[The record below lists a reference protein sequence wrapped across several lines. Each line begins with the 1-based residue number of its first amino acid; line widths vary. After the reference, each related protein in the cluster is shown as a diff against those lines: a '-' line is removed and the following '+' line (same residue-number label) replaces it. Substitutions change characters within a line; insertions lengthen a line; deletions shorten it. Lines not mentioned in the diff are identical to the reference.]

1 MKRLGEKT
9 QLNIRRIFLVSFDV
23 ISIIIAAYGSL
34 LLRFNGPIESQYL
47 HRVNIL
53 IGSMIL
59 IGLAIFITFRLYHS
73 LWQFASIIELK
84 NIIFASIM
92 SAIANILI
100 CELTGNPLPRSCYFI
115 YFLLLVLMVGG
126 SRFIYRFIRLYAAR
140 HNIRGRKEQRPL
152 EKVMIIGA
160 GVAGEKVYKEILG
173 SNSIYK
179 EVICFI
185 DDEPSKWNRT
195 IHGVSIYGGRDKI
208 IEAVNKYKIEEIM
221 VAMPSASKRDL
232 IDIFNICK
240 ETKCKLKKLPGIYQ
254 FINEDVHISDL
265 KEVEIQDL
273 LGRDPIKVNL
283 ADIMGYV
290 TDKVV
295 MVTGGGG
302 SIGSELCRQIAANKP
317 KQLII
322 VDIYENNAYD
332 IQLELKHNYPELN
345 LETLIASVR
354 NEVKV
359 NKLFEIY
366 HPDIVYHAAAHKHV
380 PLMEDSPNEAIKNNV
395 FGTLNVARAADKYN
409 AQKFILISTDKA
421 VNPTNVMGATKRL
434 CEMIVQTYNKRS
446 QTEYVAVR
454 FGNVLGSNGSV
465 IPIFKRQIKE
475 GGPVT
480 VTHPDIIRYF
490 MTIPEAVSLVLQA
503 GAYAKGGEIFILDMG
518 EPVRIADMAKNLIKL
533 SGYEPDVDIKIEYTG
548 LRPGEKLYE
557 ELLMKEE
564 GLQDT
569 PNHMIHI
576 GKPIEMNEDTFVER
590 LINLKEAAYGET
602 DDIRSLIKELVP
614 TYQYGITPKRRKTP
628 EIKKDSHVQVNE
640 QVQVS
645 KTVNI

>member
-173 SNSIYK
+173 SKSIYK

-557 ELLMKEE
+557 ELLMEEE

-614 TYQYGITPKRRKTP
+614 TYQYGITLKRRKTP

>member
-173 SNSIYK
+173 SKSIYK

-409 AQKFILISTDKA
+409 VQKFILISTDKA

-548 LRPGEKLYE
+548 LK
-557 ELLMKEE
+557 
-564 GLQDT
+564 D
-569 PNHMIHI
+569 II
-576 GKPIEMNEDTFVER
+576 GTTSE
-590 LINLKEAAYGET
+590 NLCFSMG
-602 DDIRSLIKELVP
+602 
-614 TYQYGITPKRRKTP
+614 
-628 EIKKDSHVQVNE
+628 
-640 QVQVS
+640 
-645 KTVNI
+645 

>member
-173 SNSIYK
+173 SKSIYK

-557 ELLMKEE
+557 ELLMEEE

-614 TYQYGITPKRRKTP
+614 TYQYGITPK
-628 EIKKDSHVQVNE
+628 EKKDTRNKERFTCS
-640 QVQVS
+640 S
-645 KTVNI
+645 

>member
-47 HRVNIL
+47 HSVNIL

-173 SNSIYK
+173 SKSIYK

-557 ELLMKEE
+557 ELLMEEE

-640 QVQVS
+640 QVQVC

>member
-173 SNSIYK
+173 SKSIYK

-557 ELLMKEE
+557 ELLMEE
-564 GLQDT
+564 EELQDT